1 MDGGEFEIDRHI
13 DPAELDVEAVRQAD
27 IFFKWAERSVEA
39 RGRVDHLKFE
49 ADTKLASLEMAIR
62 SNPTKYKLDKVTES
76 AIASRARID
85 DEYVELYKELLDAKA
100 ESALLDQAVAAM
112 EQRKRMLEILVTL
125 HGQDYFAGPSVPRS
139 LVDAWKEHQGRQT
152 ARVNDKQQAALRKR
166 VRVKE

>member
-1 MDGGEFEIDRHI
+1 
-13 DPAELDVEAVRQAD
+13 
-27 IFFKWAERSVEA
+27 
-39 RGRVDHLKFE
+39 
-49 ADTKLASLEMAIR
+49 
-62 SNPTKYKLDKVTES
+62 LDKVTES

-125 HGQDYFAGPSVPRS
+125 HGQEYFAGPSVPRS

-166 VRVKE
+166 VRGKE